1 MTGEIIMTKKHTV
14 QQHAF
19 KYSLIA
25 SAIVGM
31 SSFSAYTAEQTDKKN
46 NKKDAEVEVIEVKGQ
61 RGNLI
66 SAQNMK
72 MNADTVL
79 DAISSEDMGSLPD
92 RSVLEAISRLPG
104 VAIERFAAAND
115 PDHFGVEGGG
125 VVVRGLTHV
134 RSEFNNRDTF
144 SADSGRGLSFE
155 DVSPELMGS
164 VEVYKNQTAD
174 MIEGGIAGTVNLNTR
189 KAFDADGSV
198 FAFSVDTTY
207 TDMRD
212 KTSPTFSAL
221 FSDIWETDAGRFG
234 LLANYSNSEL
244 KVRSDGVQAG
254 LYNAQSRD
262 NNIFIPRSTRLSRKE
277 DDRTRQGMALSLQWE
292 NPDKTMLVTGEFIR
306 SDAELSWGENVIE
319 MDDGDSN
326 ASMYPVQGT
335 EFEFDNKGIFQK
347 GIITSEA
354 GWRGDGSDS
363 RTGMQHT
370 MQTRIRDEQSI
381 VNDYSMNVKYTPND
395 SLSFQ
400 FDVQYVDATMEIF
413 DVSVMGAQRMVVGM
427 DLTGDDVPIIDIY
440 GKSFDNQADYLPGN
454 MADPS
459 LNFFRSAMDH
469 VSDNEGEEFSSRF
482 DMEYTFDSGM
492 VKSMEV
498 GVRYADREQTTRQSD
513 YNWGLLSEAWSGN
526 GNAWYSDNPDIPVE
540 AVSFDNFARGG
551 VLNVE
556 GGNSFLFPDM
566 GMVRDYRNLEAALSP
581 LLDEEWSALAS
592 RDGANGDFVGN
603 EVNQTDETNTA
614 FYIKLNFEGD
624 IADMDYSA
632 NVGLR
637 YVKLENETYGFL
649 SFPDDLADPTNA
661 NDSNNY
667 LPADQQAFGNAA
679 AYEEKASSE
688 YSNILPSINFKLN
701 LSDELLLRFGFSE
714 AIAKPSLGY
723 LRNYVNIGGKDL
735 NITYPPGT
743 DPSDPDA
750 IPESAAYGRYTGSS
764 GNPYLKPMESY
775 NYDLSLEYYFAEA
788 GSLTLSYFYKDLSN
802 YFINGTAVREYT
814 NNGSTQSV
822 AVAGP
827 TNGDEGTIEGF
838 EVAYQQFFD
847 QLPGVF
853 SGLGVQANYT
863 YIDEDGSPNANLED
877 DKPDSAAGEQEI
889 NNVPLEGLSKDN
901 YNFALLYEKYDVS
914 ARIAYNW
921 RSEYLLTT
929 RDVITT
935 LPIWN
940 EAGGQLDAS
949 IFYNINE
956 EWQMGLQGTNLNNN
970 VTDTSMQI
978 NNERDRIGRS
988 WFTSDRRYSFIIKGT
1003 F

>member
-1 MTGEIIMTKKHTV
+1 MMINKDIA
-14 QQHAF
+14 QQRTF

-25 SAIVGM
+25 SAIAVSGL
-31 SSFSAYTAEQTDKKN
+31 SSFSAYAEEETDKKN
-46 NKKDAEVEVIEVKGQ
+46 SKEDNLIEVIEVKGQ
-61 RGNLI
+61 RGNLM

-174 MIEGGIAGTVNLNTR
+174 MIEGGIAGKVNLNTR

-207 TDMRD
+207 TDMREEA
-212 KTSPTFSAL
+212 KPTFSAL
-221 FSDIWETDAGRFG
+221 YSDIWQTELGRFG
-234 LLANYSNSEL
+234 FLANYSNSEL
-244 KVRSDGVQAG
+244 QVRSDGVQAG
-254 LYNAQSRD
+254 LYTPQSRD
-262 NNIFIPRSTRLSRKE
+262 ESISIPRSTRLSRKQ
-277 DDRTRQGMALSLQWE
+277 DDRTRQGMAMSLQWE

-326 ASMYPVQGT
+326 ASMLPVQGT
-335 EFEFDNKGIFQK
+335 EFEFDNNGFFEK

-354 GWRGDGSDS
+354 GWRGDGSDP

-381 VNDYSMNVKYTPND
+381 VNDYSINVKYTPND

-400 FDVQYVDATMEIF
+400 FDMQYVDATMEIL

-427 DLTGDDVPIIDIY
+427 DLTGDDVPVIDIY
-440 GKSFDNQADYLPGN
+440 GKTFDNQADYVPGN

-469 VSDNEGEEFSSRF
+469 VSDNEGEEFATRF
-482 DMEYTFDSGM
+482 DVEYTFDSGI

-498 GVRYADREQTTRQSD
+498 GVRYADREQTTRQST

-526 GNAWYSDNPDIPVE
+526 GNAWYADNPEIPVE
-540 AVSFDNFARGG
+540 NVSFDNFARGG

-556 GGNSFLFPDM
+556 GGNAFLFPDM
-566 GMVRDYRNLEAALSP
+566 AMVRDYRNLEGALSS
-581 LLDEEWSALAS
+581 LANIEWSSLAS
-592 RDGANGDFVGN
+592 RGGATGDFIGN
-603 EVNQTDETNTA
+603 EINQTDETSTA
-614 FYIKLNFEGD
+614 LYFKLNFEGD
-624 IADMDYSA
+624 IGDMDYSA

-637 YVKLENETYGFL
+637 YVKLENDTVGFL
-649 SFPDDLADPTNA
+649 TFPDNVADPSNP
-661 NDSNNY
+661 NDTNNY
-667 LPADQQAFGNAA
+667 LPAAQQAFGNAA
-679 AYEEKASSE
+679 AFDETASSE
-688 YSNILPSINFKLN
+688 YSNVLPSVNFKLN
-701 LSDELLLRFGFSE
+701 LTDELLFRFGFSE

-723 LRNYVNIGGKDL
+723 LRNYVTIGGQDI

-750 IPESAAYGRYTGSS
+750 IPESAAYDRYTGSS
-764 GNPYLKPMESY
+764 GNPYLQPMESY
-775 NYDLSLEYYFAEA
+775 NYDLSLEYYFADA
-788 GSLTLSYFYKDLSN
+788 GSLTFSYFYKDLSN
-802 YFINGTAVREYT
+802 YFINGTVDRDYT

-827 TNGDEGTIEGF
+827 TNGEEGSIKGY

-853 SGLGVQANYT
+853 SGLGIQANYT
-863 YIDEDGSPNANLED
+863 YINEDGSPNANLED
-877 DKPDSAAGEQEI
+877 DKPDSSAGEQDI
-889 NNVPLEGLSKDN
+889 DNVPLEGLSENN
-901 YNFALLYEKYDVS
+901 YNFALLYEKHDIS

-949 IFYNINE
+949 IFYTINDN
-956 EWQMGLQGTNLNNN
+956 WQMGLQGTNLNDN
-970 VTDTSMQI
+970 VTETSMQI
-978 NNERDRIGRS
+978 NNDGDRIGRS
-988 WFTSDRRYSFIIKGT
+988 WFTSDRRYSFIVKGT